1 MMRSADRARSR
12 RGEPVRN
19 PTAEDFGQLRKLFRY
34 AKPYRGAFFIG
45 LFGVLVS
52 TAAGLVFPK
61 VMGTLIDT
69 MNSGEGSNAALNR
82 TALILLGVFFIQ
94 AVFAFVRT
102 YYLSLVG
109 EGIVAD
115 LRSSTYKHLMT
126 LPVGFF
132 DTRKTGEITSRLT
145 SDVAVVQTTMSTSLA
160 NAVAQSVTLV
170 GGVALLIITSA
181 QLTLTVAL
189 ILPVAI
195 LFAKIF
201 GKKLRR
207 VSTQFQDKLADAT
220 ADAEETISAVRV
232 IKWFSAEE
240 IEVRRYHG
248 AVQAA
253 YRVALR
259 RARLRGLLSPIV
271 TFVALGTVALV
282 LWQGGRQVIAGTMQ
296 MGDLVAFLLYTVT
309 VAGAVGALSGMY
321 AELMEALGASRRIFE
336 LLDATSELH
345 EADDP
350 VSLGKVEGRVA
361 FESVGFNYHDRA
373 VDVLAD
379 VDFVVEPGEVVA
391 LVGPSGAGK
400 STMVQL
406 IPRFFDVASGRVLID
421 GVDVRDVRLRE
432 LRSHMAA
439 VPQETQLFSGSI
451 AENLRVGNP
460 DASDEELYAAA
471 TSANAHDFISG
482 FPDGYE
488 TIVGERGI
496 KLSGGQR
503 QRVAIARAILKDPRI
518 LILDEATSSLD
529 TESEA
534 VVQQALEV
542 LMQGRTTLVIA
553 HRLSTVRNAD
563 RILALD
569 GGRIVEEGSHD
580 ELMAL
585 GGLYA
590 DLYSRQLIDTVTED
604 DLDPAGT
611 EQTPA
616 AEPVGGGWDGV

>member
-1 MMRSADRARSR
+1 
-12 RGEPVRN
+12 
-19 PTAEDFGQLRKLFRY
+19 
-34 AKPYRGAFFIG
+34 
-45 LFGVLVS
+45 
-52 TAAGLVFPK
+52 
-61 VMGTLIDT
+61 
-69 MNSGEGSNAALNR
+69 
-82 TALILLGVFFIQ
+82 
-94 AVFAFVRT
+94 
-102 YYLSLVG
+102 
-109 EGIVAD
+109 
-115 LRSSTYKHLMT
+115 
-126 LPVGFF
+126 
-132 DTRKTGEITSRLT
+132 
-145 SDVAVVQTTMSTSLA
+145 
-160 NAVAQSVTLV
+160 
-170 GGVALLIITSA
+170 
-181 QLTLTVAL
+181 
-189 ILPVAI
+189 
-195 LFAKIF
+195 
-201 GKKLRR
+201 
-207 VSTQFQDKLADAT
+207 
-220 ADAEETISAVRV
+220 
-232 IKWFSAEE
+232 
-240 IEVRRYHG
+240 
-248 AVQAA
+248 
-253 YRVALR
+253 
-259 RARLRGLLSPIV
+259 
-271 TFVALGTVALV
+271 
-282 LWQGGRQVIAGTMQ
+282 MQ

-309 VAGAVGALSGMY
+309 VAGAIGALSGMY

-345 EADDP
+345 EAENP

-361 FESVGFNYHDRA
+361 FENVGFHYHDRA
-373 VDVLAD
+373 VDVLSD

-406 IPRFFDVASGRVLID
+406 IPRFFDVSSGRVLID

-451 AENLRVGNP
+451 ADNLRVGNP
-460 DASDEELYAAA
+460 DATDEELYAAA
-471 TSANAHDFISG
+471 KSANAHDFISA

-534 VVQQALEV
+534 VVQEALDV

-590 DLYSRQLIDTVTED
+590 DLYSRQLIDTATED
-604 DLDPAGT
+604 DLDPAA
-611 EQTPA
+611 EESPA
-616 AEPVGGGWDGV
+616 AEPVGGGWEGV

>member
-1 MMRSADRARSR
+1 MRESSPTSA
-12 RGEPVRN
+12 P
-19 PTAEDFGQLRKLFRY
+19 
-34 AKPYRGAFFIG
+34 
-45 LFGVLVS
+45 
-52 TAAGLVFPK
+52 
-61 VMGTLIDT
+61 
-69 MNSGEGSNAALNR
+69 
-82 TALILLGVFFIQ
+82 
-94 AVFAFVRT
+94 
-102 YYLSLVG
+102 
-109 EGIVAD
+109 
-115 LRSSTYKHLMT
+115 STYKHLMT

-160 NAVAQSVTLV
+160 NAVAQSVTLI

-195 LFAKIF
+195 LFARIF

-309 VAGAVGALSGMY
+309 VAGAIGALSGMY

-345 EADDP
+345 EAEDP

-373 VDVLAD
+373 VDVLSD

-460 DASDEELYAAA
+460 EASDEELYAAA
-471 TSANAHDFISG
+471 TSANAHDFISA

-529 TESEA
+529 TESRGSGPGGARSPHAGQDHPGDRPPALHGPERRPHPRPRRRQDRRRGQPRRADGARRA
-534 VVQQALEV
+534 VRRPV
-542 LMQGRTTLVIA
+542 LTSTDRHRHRGRPRA
-553 HRLSTVRNAD
+553 PRRRAD
-563 RILALD
+563 PRRRA
-569 GGRIVEEGSHD
+569 GRAAAGMVPSVECQPSD
-580 ELMAL
+580 SAIFASMVA
-585 GGLYA
+585 
-590 DLYSRQLIDTVTED
+590 
-604 DLDPAGT
+604 
-611 EQTPA
+611 
-616 AEPVGGGWDGV
+616 